1 MKVLFLTEEVFM
13 KVNGVP
19 TRTIWS
25 LDDGQAVGIVDQ
37 TLLPYRFEKI
47 VLSDWRALADAIVT
61 MKVRGAPLIGIAAAW
76 AMTLAIRDD
85 ATDEAIHRVRSEL
98 IACRPTA
105 VDLQWGVDQIVKR
118 VMPFKPRERFI
129 AAVKLAEELT
139 QANVLANRAI
149 GTHGAKVIAEIYAK
163 KRAPVN
169 ILTHCNAGWLA
180 TVDYGT
186 ALSAVY
192 IAFEQGIPVH
202 VWVDETRPRNQGLLT
217 AWELEACGVP
227 HTVIVDNAGGHLMQ
241 HREVDMVLVGAD
253 RITAIGD
260 VANKIGTYLKAL
272 AAKDMDVPFYVAAP
286 SSSIDWT
293 IQDGKHSIEIE
304 NRDGNELRYVRGL
317 DKSGRVT
324 DIEIISPLTN
334 VENPAFDVTPAR
346 LVTGIITERGVCAP
360 EFLTRLFPEGARRG
374 MR

>member
-1 MKVLFLTEEVFM
+1 M

-19 TRTIWS
+19 TRSIWS
-25 LDDGQAVGIVDQ
+25 LDDGQRIGIIDQ
-37 TLLPYRFEKI
+37 TQLPFCFKKVE
-47 VLSDWRALADAIVT
+47 LSDWREVVDAIAT
-61 MKVRGAPLIGIAAAW
+61 MKVRGAPLIGVTGAW
-76 AMTLAIRDD
+76 GMVLAIRDNPED
-85 ATDEAIHRVRSEL
+85 DAIHAARSEL
-98 IACRPTA
+98 IASRPTA
-105 VDLQWGVDQIVKR
+105 VDLQWGVDQIVAA
-118 VMPFKPRERFI
+118 VMPYCPRERFRM
-129 AAVKLAEELT
+129 AVKMAETLT

-149 GTHGAKVIAEIYAK
+149 GTHGARVIAELYAK

-192 IAFEQGIPVH
+192 IAFEQGIPLH

-217 AWELEACGVP
+217 AWELEAGGVP
-227 HTVIVDNAGGHLMQ
+227 HTVIADNAGGHLMQ

-272 AAKDMDVPFYVAAP
+272 AAKDMDIPFYVAAP
-286 SSSIDWT
+286 SSTIDWS

-304 NRDGNELRYVRGL
+304 NRNGDELRYVKGL
-317 DKSGRVT
+317 DAKGQVAEV
-324 DIEIISPLTN
+324 EIISPLTN

-346 LVTGIITERGVCAP
+346 LVTGIVTERGVCAP
-360 EFLTRLFPEGARRG
+360 EFLTRLFPEGARR
-374 MR
+374 RTRW